1 MNVFT
6 RYFRASD
13 DSVLLDLLNS
23 WTQDETVK
31 AISDRTRARNSKHYD
46 KVSYDRVCYTITK
59 YRYKNRH
66 AVQLTMHAM
75 VTAE

>member
-1 MNVFT
+1 MNVCT

-13 DSVLLDLLNS
+13 DSVLIDLLNS
-23 WTQDETVK
+23 WTQGETVK
-31 AISDRTRARNSKHYD
+31 AISDRARIIDSKQHD
-46 KVSYDRVCYTITK
+46 KVSYDRVCYTVTK

-66 AVQLTMHAM
+66 AVQLTMHTM